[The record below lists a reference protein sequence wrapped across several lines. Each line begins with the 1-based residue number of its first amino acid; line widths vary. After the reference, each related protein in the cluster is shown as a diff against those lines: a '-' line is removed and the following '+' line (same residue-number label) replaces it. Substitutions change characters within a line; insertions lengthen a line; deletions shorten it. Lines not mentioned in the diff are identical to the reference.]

1 VFLSFTLLKEN
12 SVSVSSVSGA
22 MGRKK
27 MTEIEMQNSETCTR
41 SSHKTIMAEGKQKR
55 KKTRNS

>member
-1 VFLSFTLLKEN
+1 MINVKVFLSFTLLKEN

-27 MTEIEMQNSETCTR
+27 ND
-41 SSHKTIMAEGKQKR
+41 
-55 KKTRNS
+55 RNGNAKLGNMYEKFT